1 MSGSHALLFAQT
13 ANTDLC
19 QLVAAA
25 ADLCRKPLRHG
36 VRIQG
41 QPTAEDCCLVLE
53 VRDALGQ
60 RLGDQDLEVEL
71 YMSGEVSRATLHLT
85 IAWLG
90 DPDQPMLWQGQHPVW
105 MDAQG
110 QRCGCP
116 PDGMALEALARR
128 LAALLAPGS
137 APRPD
142 R

>member
-1 MSGSHALLFAQT
+1 MSDSDVLLFGVT

-25 ADLCRKPLRHG
+25 ADLCRRPLRHG

-41 QPTAEDCCLVLE
+41 EPSAEDCCLVLE

-60 RLGDQDLEVEL
+60 RLDDQDLEIEIYV
-71 YMSGEVSRATLHLT
+71 SGDASRASLHLT

-90 DPDQPMLWQGQHPVW
+90 GSDLPMLWQGQHPVW
-105 MDAQG
+105 MDGQG

-116 PDGMALEALARR
+116 PEGLALEALARR
-128 LAALLAPGS
+128 LRALLAPGR
-137 APRPD
+137 APQT
-142 R
+142 